1 MAKNENL
8 HKAKAAKNDEFYT
21 QATDI
26 EKEMVH
32 YRDHFRGKTIFC
44 NCDDPTWSEFWK
56 YFHLNFEFL
65 GLKKLISTHY
75 DAHEPTYKME
85 YEGGNDTD
93 TEAGVKTRLMQNGD
107 FRSEEC
113 LELLDQSD
121 IVVTNPPF
129 SMFREYIDILIKHSK
144 KFIIWGN
151 NNAITYKEFFPYL
164 KENKIWTGYLANSS
178 CYFMIPDS
186 YRKWDEKYTQQMNDG
201 HKYGKVPAITVYT
214 NLDIQKRHENIILWK
229 NYSPEE
235 YPHYSNYDGID
246 VKKISEIPCDY
257 TGIMGVPV
265 TFMDNYNPDQFE
277 IIGCGDYTGLY
288 GSDYIGIQKIGDKWI
303 SKYREQ
309 GGRGHYTANMTSL
322 VFYDNDGKACNTF
335 KRILIRRKV
344 A

>member
-1 MAKNENL
+1 MVTVYMAKNENL

-75 DAHEPTYKME
+75 DAHKPTYKME

-113 LELLDQSD
+113 LAILDQPD
-121 IVVTNPPF
+121 VIVCTNPPF
-129 SMFREYIDILIKHSK
+129 SLFTEYVHTLLEHNA
-144 KFIIWGN
+144 KFIIIGN
-151 NNAITYKEFFPYL
+151 RNALTYCDIFPLVKSNSMWLGYPFSGGNAYFGL
-164 KENKIWTGYLANSS
+164 PKDADTSVYAKGVYNPETGLVHFRN
-178 CYFMIPDS
+178 CV
-186 YRKWDEKYTQQMNDG
+186 W
-201 HKYGKVPAITVYT
+201 YT
-214 NLDIQKRHENIILWK
+214 NLDIPKRHEKVILWE
-229 NYSPEE
+229 NYTPDK
-235 YPHYSNYDGID
+235 YPKYDNYNAINVDKVSHIPADYDG
-246 VKKISEIPCDY
+246 V
-257 TGIMGVPV
+257 MGVPI
-265 TFMDNYNPDQFE
+265 TFLDKYNPDQFE
-277 IIGCGDYTGLY
+277 IIGQSNKGDTSPETEALRTDPKHKHGGLIN
-288 GSDYIGIQKIGDKWI
+288 GKE
-303 SKYREQ
+303 KY
-309 GGRGHYTANMTSL
+309 M
-322 VFYDNDGKACNTF
+322 
-335 KRILIRRKV
+335 RIFIRKKV